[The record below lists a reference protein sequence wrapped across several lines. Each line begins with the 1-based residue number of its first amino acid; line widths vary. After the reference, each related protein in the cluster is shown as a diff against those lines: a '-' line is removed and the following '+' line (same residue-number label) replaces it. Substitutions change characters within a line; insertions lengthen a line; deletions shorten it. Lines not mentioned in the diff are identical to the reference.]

1 MKIYAFDI
9 DGTIC
14 TNTYGEYEK
23 ASPILQR
30 IAFINDLYDSGNKIK
45 LFTARGSTSGIDWYS
60 FTEKQLQEW
69 GVKFHELLLG
79 KPEADFFIDD
89 KGCNDEFWLWEKNAK
104 NDLDK
109 SSAQKFFS
117 DAAISFSHLSRDK
130 ETLER
135 IEMLGDYASKVL
147 QRKGIIFLAGNGG
160 SFSDSQHISAEFIG
174 KLNKDRIPLPSI
186 ALGTNSSSVTAVAND
201 YGYEQIFSRE
211 LEALGSSKDLL
222 IVLSTSGESKNILK
236 VLEKAKEK
244 NMKSAL
250 LTGNTIN
257 SSAALLS
264 DIVIN
269 TPKMSKDTA
278 SIQQIHIAIGHFIC
292 ELAQKKFIN
301 SIT

>member
-23 ASPILQR
+23 ASPNLKR
-30 IAFINDLYDSGNKIK
+30 ISFINDLYDSGNKIK
-45 LFTARGSTSGIDWYS
+45 LFTARGSTSGIDWYE
-60 FTEKQLQEW
+60 FTEKQLREW

-89 KGCNDEFWLWEKNAK
+89 KGCNDELWLWEKNAK
-104 NDLDK
+104 NDLNN
-109 SSAQKFFS
+109 SSAQKFFN
-117 DAAISFSHLSRDK
+117 DAAISFSHLSRDI

-135 IEMLGDYASKVL
+135 IEMLGDYASEVL
-147 QRKGIIFLAGNGG
+147 QKKGIIFLAGNGG

-186 ALGTNSSSVTAVAND
+186 ALGTNSSSITAIAND

-222 IVLSTSGESKNILK
+222 IVLSTSGESENILK

-250 LTGNTIN
+250 LTGSSSN

-269 TPKMSKDTA
+269 APKMSKDTA

-292 ELAQKKFIN
+292 ELAQRKFVN